1 MMVSFTIGF
10 CAGIFGGLVG
20 LGGGVIIIPL
30 LVGFLELDQYRA
42 HGTSLVAVVC
52 TGIAGAVV
60 YALKDN
66 VDVMASILLAATAV
80 MTARMGARFAHTLAE
95 WKLKRSFGWFLLIMS
110 GLLLAKPY
118 LPHVH
123 GMETGWPCVLVLLVS
138 GVFTGFLSGMM
149 GVGGGSLV
157 VPAMVLLAGFTQ
169 HIAQG
174 SSLLAMVP
182 AGGMGAYTHW
192 KLGNVRTDI
201 LKGIIPGVFIGTI
214 LGSYLA
220 NVLPAVILQI
230 LFAVVLTWTGL
241 RYLRAQR
248 PPDTADTGTD

>member
-1 MMVSFTIGF
+1 M
-10 CAGIFGGLVG
+10 FGGLVG
-20 LGGGVIIIPL
+20 LGGGVIMIPL

-42 HGTSLVAVVC
+42 HGTSLVAVVF
-52 TGIAGAVV
+52 TGIAGAFV

-66 VDVMASILLAATAV
+66 VDVIASILLAATAV
-80 MTARMGARFAHTLAE
+80 MTARTGARFAHSLAE
-95 WKLKRSFGWFLLIMS
+95 WKLKRSFGSFLLVMS

-118 LPHVH
+118 LPQIH
-123 GMETGWPCVLVLLVS
+123 GMETGLPRILVLLIS

-149 GVGGGSLV
+149 GVGGGSLL
-157 VPAMVLLAGFTQ
+157 VPAMVLLTGFTQ

-192 KLGNVRTDI
+192 KLGNVRTDV

-220 NVLPAVILQI
+220 NALPAVMLQI
-230 LFAVVLTWTGL
+230 FFATVLAWTGF
-241 RYLRAQR
+241 RYLRARKPQ
-248 PPDTADTGTD
+248 DTAAGKE